1 MVPAGRVKDREVT
14 AVRLLRSAARASFD
28 PDIAVDWDAS
38 FDPTMPYMPPE
49 RVSLYGTTAWD
60 RLSTLERIELSK
72 HELASLTAVGIWLE
86 LNLMQLF
93 MRHIYDLD
101 PRTAH
106 AQFALTEVGD
116 ETRHSVMFGRL
127 LTKLGTPPYGVPK
140 PVHNIGRAFKALGG
154 GPSMWAIFLV
164 GEELFDR
171 FQRATMDDERV
182 QPVIREISRIHVV
195 EEARHV
201 RYAREE
207 IARSMAG
214 LGQERLAVARRAGHR
229 LVTAFGATAA
239 MEFMIDPEVYRC
251 VGIPP
256 KTGREIALANPH
268 YRETRLWMGEKIVPF
283 LSELGLVAG
292 AAGGLWRKAG
302 LTR

>member
-1 MVPAGRVKDREVT
+1 MASTGQVRDREVT
-14 AVRLLRSAARASFD
+14 ATRLLRSAARASFD
-28 PDIAVDWDAS
+28 PGTEVDWDAP

-49 RVSLYGTTAWD
+49 RISLYGTPAWD
-60 RLSTLERIELSK
+60 RLGERERIELSR
-72 HELASLTAVGIWLE
+72 HELASLTAIGVWLE

-106 AQFALTEVGD
+106 ARFALTEVGD

-127 LTKLGTPPYGVPK
+127 LGKLGTPAYGVPRA
-140 PVHNIGRAFKALGG
+140 VHNLGRAFKALGG

-171 FQRATMDDERV
+171 FQRETMDDERV
-182 QPVIREISRIHVV
+182 QPVVRTISRIHVV

-207 IARSMAG
+207 IVRSMDGVGRARQA
-214 LGQERLAVARRAGHR
+214 LHRAVA
-229 LVTAFGATAA
+229 AFGATAA
-239 MEFMIDPEVYRC
+239 MEYMVDPEVYRS

-256 KTGREIALANPH
+256 HVGRRIALANPH
-268 YRETRLWMGEKIVPF
+268 HQDTRLWMGEKIVPF
-283 LSELGLVAG
+283 LAELGMVSG
-292 AAGGLWRKAG
+292 PLWRRAG
-302 LTR
+302 LVR